1 MIIDVHAHLGDICFP
16 GGGALI
22 EKTGVRKRAGLD
34 VISISEFFLHPWTQ
48 QVKFGGWLHR
58 QDLRASMARNLTATR
73 ENFRRSMDAAGV
85 SRSVALP
92 VPPNV
97 SFADLQAAA
106 QKDPALIPFTGVDF
120 TREYDVEAELAA
132 DVAAEPAVAQA
143 VVVSEAAAAEAVVAE
158 ADLLE
163 APLTPAPIPVVAE
176 PAAVEP
182 VAVEPGAVTVE
193 PGAVA
198 VAVADEAWS
207 MVAPESG
214 PDGVGAALTTT
225 GLIMSRPMLPLSG
238 PPRTADGVPRR
249 RWTVVSRPPAT
260 DSGRSTEP
268 VDSAHLRH
276 IAALR
281 RGTTPGAWV
290 PSADASRAERLS
302 SPVPC
307 VACSIP
313 LSSGARF
320 CRRCGTRQA

>member
-1 MIIDVHAHLGDICFP
+1 VPSDQDALDEMIAS
-16 GGGALI
+16 A
-22 EKTGVRKRAGLD
+22 E
-34 VISISEFFLHPWTQ
+34 
-48 QVKFGGWLHR
+48 R
-58 QDLRASMARNLTATR
+58 QLTEAEER
-73 ENFRRSMDAAGV
+73 LAAG
-85 SRSVALP
+85 SAP
-92 VPPNV
+92 
-97 SFADLQAAA
+97 
-106 QKDPALIPFTGVDF
+106 
-120 TREYDVEAELAA
+120 AA

-281 RGTTPGAWV
+281 RGTIPGAWV